1 MNMRLLHGIFC
12 ASRHVIWY
20 VDYQCGGAARPRR

>member
-1 MNMRLLHGIFC
+1 MIMRLLHGIVC

-20 VDYQCGGAARPRR
+20 VDYQCGGAPRAR

>member
-1 MNMRLLHGIFC
+1 MGLLRGLLS

-20 VDYQCGGAARPRR
+20 VDYQCGGDARERR

>member
-1 MNMRLLHGIFC
+1 MNMRLLHGIVC

-20 VDYQCGGAARPRR
+20 VDYQCGGAPRTGG